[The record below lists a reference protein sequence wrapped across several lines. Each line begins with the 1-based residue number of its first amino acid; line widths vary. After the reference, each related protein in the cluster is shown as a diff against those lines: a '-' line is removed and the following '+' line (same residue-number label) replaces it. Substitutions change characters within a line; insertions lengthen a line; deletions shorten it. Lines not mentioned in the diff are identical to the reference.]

1 MLRNANLNRWNLALV
16 LTATL
21 GAAAIASAAD
31 APSGTA
37 PLELK
42 VNDATLTRN
51 AKVEPIQP
59 MKDFFSA
66 GRDGVDVGGCGPL
79 KPQLQWKCTAIAEG
93 DYWPAVLIS
102 SHEFLFAFP
111 PGWAH
116 LYLNDTR
123 LPWTSRS
130 APTRPETAADKSRYQ
145 AQLRAD
151 KIHLKP
157 GDILRVV
164 YPADGGDAVW
174 GSLFLY
180 KAPFTDSVLTYEIP
194 NPAKVE
200 TYWVNNGWDEPKRT
214 LAEVAQSC
222 WFYNPGVL
230 PRTFKLSATARDYL
244 YKDLLTQDET
254 ITLQP
259 GERVTRSFTV
269 PLGHTGRVRLS
280 LEASAEGVF
289 PQLHMVKFY
298 LDDIK
303 EGPRPYTA
311 MLNSEWE
318 QCFVKAAEPGD
329 APPADAK
336 WAKIVVPN
344 LAENKD
350 GHCIWLRKKFTA
362 PDFIQGERVL
372 LHFLMCLSEA
382 TVYVNGRRVHY
393 QAFGS
398 EPFDADI
405 TSAFKP
411 GAENEILVAVRD
423 WIAYSKRNQQRV
435 KDGEEP
441 IFKDNMDAPAG
452 YKASGGWGG
461 CLGIGRPVYLE
472 ARPAVSVD
480 DVFVVTSLKN
490 KKLTLQ
496 YRVVNKSG
504 ADQEVLLTPTILDQG
519 QPFKTLDAHAIKV
532 KAGASETLT
541 VTADWPKGA
550 KLWQPGQP
558 YLYALQTDLKPSS
571 GAADRHV
578 QRFGFKDIWI
588 DGISFIVNGVRMK
601 IRSQWTSAAT
611 GIDDTPR
618 EPEKRLEDVWL
629 RQRFAMIDADTQL
642 NRTHNQVGVEE
653 NCDIA
658 DESGLMI
665 KVENGSTAQQ
675 NFTFDQG
682 YWKNLIASECRV
694 IDAYKDHAS
703 VFLWSAGNENM
714 WGWLYTGEASRTMGN
729 RLQIKTVK
737 AMNDFDLMH
746 RPIEWEAD
754 GDLMG
759 GWNYH
764 ALHYPREISSAQAL
778 PSDAWWGPLDKKT
791 VIPYS
796 MGPITLGEKPLTT
809 GESMGPDSFGHPMGT
824 TVMLGDGAF
833 LGGPNQ
839 WRSWFIASR
848 YLVNGMRDVEFAL
861 CDTYAPLY
869 MQKPQTVVLKEE
881 TTHFFG
887 GRKIVRNINVHNDIP
902 TSAHLNVRW
911 RLIDGQGKKLDSG
924 GGFLSP
930 LAGLTLSP
938 AELKRLKFDVS
949 LPKVAQPTGATFT
962 VELLEGGK
970 VIHAETRE
978 WTIFPAS
985 DLSTPQGLAL
995 SLYDPDGKTAA
1006 MLTALKVPFA
1016 KLDTIKAPPA
1026 GGSLIIGK
1034 DALRQP
1040 PQGPWREQV
1049 DAFVRNGGKVL
1060 ILEQSDPPDCLP
1072 TPLAQAKKARST
1084 ISFPR
1089 AADHPILA
1097 GLGEAELR
1105 WWYAGDGGA
1114 DDHFVSSNNYR
1125 KPLDGNCIPIV
1136 DIGTMDGMLESPF
1149 IEEFSGKPNGSPGGG
1164 SYLLCQMMLTDKAL
1178 TAPPARI
1185 MLQNILNYMAAPAT
1199 YREQGKTALFA
1210 GPAAPLRK
1218 MLDDAR
1224 VIYEDSP
1231 SAGLKQYK
1239 TIIVDAVTGLDP
1251 AKAEALKTYA
1261 SLGGTVM
1268 IHRATPAQQ
1277 PLLESMLGIHLRFS
1291 DVTKNEPTD
1300 AQNRIQRCSG
1310 EGLLGGVSN
1319 HDLFWGTNAYIADM
1333 EQNGKWWGCF
1343 DPRKPEE
1350 LIAEYYV
1357 MPADADADKAM
1368 QLTRPCALL
1377 QVPCGKGGFVLSQ
1390 LRIDQPHPD
1399 IVPTASRL
1407 RSVLLT
1413 NLGCAIKASSAGAAT
1428 RQQRLAK
1435 YDFFP
1440 VSLAKY
1446 ANRGL
1451 KDDKAAGIVGWTNQ
1465 EDNDNRNLPVG
1476 RQTFADV
1483 PFDISTPKSIIV
1495 LYSLSG
1501 NNKELPKEVKGIE
1514 VKHRADALLF
1524 LHTQAYGNAP
1534 RPFAYRVNY
1543 ADGGN
1548 ADIVIESGKQTCDW
1562 FSDVAPFADSMA
1574 ASGTVVGWRGDNNL
1588 RKGLNI
1594 LLYEW
1599 ANPHPEK
1606 EIATVDFLTVK
1617 ESDYGPVPILI
1628 GLTAATMRSDTGV
1641 VVDVIGTAGLK
1652 VKLGTQVTDI
1662 YYTGVAGLPKDHP
1675 YYEQALAAHKAMV
1688 LNQKVQIL
1696 DDVVTKNSAG
1706 QRIAYVFLAGEQDY
1720 MLNNLVNGRL
1730 IGDGLAKMGNF
1741 EGNNRHRMYLEN
1753 LQMITQAGKKG
1764 LWAKEK

>member
-1 MLRNANLNRWNLALV
+1 
-16 LTATL
+16 
-21 GAAAIASAAD
+21 
-31 APSGTA
+31 
-37 PLELK
+37 
-42 VNDATLTRN
+42 
-51 AKVEPIQP
+51 
-59 MKDFFSA
+59 
-66 GRDGVDVGGCGPL
+66 
-79 KPQLQWKCTAIAEG
+79 
-93 DYWPAVLIS
+93 
-102 SHEFLFAFP
+102 
-111 PGWAH
+111 
-116 LYLNDTR
+116 
-123 LPWTSRS
+123 
-130 APTRPETAADKSRYQ
+130 
-145 AQLRAD
+145 
-151 KIHLKP
+151 
-157 GDILRVV
+157 
-164 YPADGGDAVW
+164 
-174 GSLFLY
+174 
-180 KAPFTDSVLTYEIP
+180 
-194 NPAKVE
+194 
-200 TYWVNNGWDEPKRT
+200 
-214 LAEVAQSC
+214 
-222 WFYNPGVL
+222 
-230 PRTFKLSATARDYL
+230 
-244 YKDLLTQDET
+244 
-254 ITLQP
+254 
-259 GERVTRSFTV
+259 
-269 PLGHTGRVRLS
+269 
-280 LEASAEGVF
+280 
-289 PQLHMVKFY
+289 
-298 LDDIK
+298 
-303 EGPRPYTA
+303 
-311 MLNSEWE
+311 
-318 QCFVKAAEPGD
+318 
-329 APPADAK
+329 
-336 WAKIVVPN
+336 VPN
-344 LAENKD
+344 LAESKD
-350 GHCIWLRKKFTA
+350 GHCIWLRKIFTA
-362 PDFIQGERVL
+362 PDSIQGERIL
-372 LHFLMCLSEA
+372 LHFLMCLSES
-382 TVYVNGRRVHY
+382 TIYVNGKQVHY
-393 QAFGS
+393 QPFGS

-405 TSAFKP
+405 TAAFKP

-461 CLGIGRPVYLE
+461 CIGIGRPVYLE

-480 DVFVVTSLKN
+480 DVFVVTTLKG

-496 YRVVNKSG
+496 YRIVNKSG
-504 ADQEVLLTPTILDQG
+504 ADQEVGLTPTLLDQG
-519 QPFKTLDAHAIKV
+519 QPFKQLDAHTIKV

-558 YLYALQTDLKPSS
+558 YLYALQTDLKPAS

-578 QRFGFKDIWI
+578 QRFGFKDIRI

-601 IRSQWTSAAT
+601 IRSQWTSQAT

-618 EPEKRLEDVWL
+618 EPEKRLEDVWI
-629 RQRFAMIDADTQL
+629 RQRLAMIDAETQL

-675 NFTFDQG
+675 QFTFDQG

-694 IDAYKDHAS
+694 IDAYKNHAS
-703 VFLWSAGNENM
+703 VFMWSAGNENM
-714 WGWLYTGEASRTMGN
+714 WGWLYMGEASRTMGN

-778 PSDAWWGPLDKKT
+778 PDDAWWGPLDNKT

-796 MGPITLGEKPLTT
+796 MGPIKLGEKPLTT

-824 TVMLGDGAF
+824 TVMIGDEAF

-839 WRSWFIASR
+839 WRSWFLASR
-848 YLVNGMRDVEFAL
+848 YLINGMRDVEFAL
-861 CDTYAPLY
+861 CDTYAPMY
-869 MQKPQTVVLKEE
+869 MQTPQTVVLKEE
-881 TTHFFG
+881 STHFFG
-887 GRKIVRNINVHNDIP
+887 GQKITRNINVHNDVP
-902 TSAHLNVRW
+902 QTARLKVQW
-911 RLIDGQGKKLDSG
+911 RLVDGQGKNLDSG

-930 LAGLTLSP
+930 LAGLKLAP
-938 AELKRLKFDVS
+938 AELKRLAFEVS
-949 LPKVAQPTGATFT
+949 LPSVSEPTGATFS
-962 VELLEGGK
+962 VDLLEDGK
-970 VIHAETRE
+970 VIHTETRE
-978 WTIFPAS
+978 WTIFPVFK
-985 DLSTPQGLAL
+985 LTLPQGAAL

-1016 KLDTIKAPPA
+1016 KLDTIKAPA
-1026 GGSLIIGK
+1026 SGSLIIGK

-1040 PQGPWREQV
+1040 PQGPWREQI
-1049 DAFVRNGGKVL
+1049 DTFVKGGGKVL
-1060 ILEQSDPPDCLP
+1060 ILEQSESPDCLP
-1072 TPLAQAKKARST
+1072 TPLAQAKKAKST

-1089 AADHPILA
+1089 AMDHPIL
-1097 GLGEAELR
+1097 GLGEADLR
-1105 WWYAGDGGA
+1105 WWYAGQGGA
-1114 DDHFVSSNNYR
+1114 DDQYVSANNYR

-1149 IEEFSGKPNGSPGGG
+1149 IEELSGKG
-1164 SYLLCQMMLTDKAL
+1164 SYLLCQMMLTDKAV

-1185 MLQNILNYMAAPAT
+1185 MLQNILNYMAAPTT
-1199 YREQGKTALFA
+1199 YREQGKTALLA
-1210 GPAAPLRK
+1210 GPTAPLRK

-1224 VIYEDSP
+1224 LIYEDSP
-1231 SAGLKQYK
+1231 SGGLGQFK
-1239 TIIVDAVTGLDP
+1239 TIIVDAATALDA
-1251 AKAEALKTYA
+1251 AKAETLKTYA
-1261 SLGGTVM
+1261 ALGGTVL

-1300 AQNRIQRCSG
+1300 AQNRITRCTG

-1333 EQNGKWWGCF
+1333 QQNGKWWGCF
-1343 DPRKPEE
+1343 EPRKPEE

-1357 MPADADADKAM
+1357 MPTDADAGKAV

-1399 IVPTASRL
+1399 VLPAASRL
-1407 RSVLLT
+1407 RSILLT
-1413 NLGCAIKASSAGAAT
+1413 NLGCTIKASAAGTAT

-1440 VSLAKY
+1440 VNLAKY

-1451 KDDKAAGIVGWTNQ
+1451 KDDKASGLVGWTNQ

-1476 RQTFADV
+1476 RQVFADV
-1483 PFDISTPKSIIV
+1483 PFEISSPKTIVV

-1501 NNKELPKEVKGIE
+1501 GNKELPKEVKGIE
-1514 VKHRADALLF
+1514 VKRRADALLF

-1534 RPFAYRVNY
+1534 KPFAYRVNY
-1543 ADGGN
+1543 ADGSA
-1548 ADIVIESGKQTCDW
+1548 ADIAIESGKQTCDW

-1574 ASGTVVGWRGDNNL
+1574 ASGTVVGWRGDNPL

-1599 ANPHPEK
+1599 PNPHPDK
-1606 EIATVDFLTVK
+1606 EIASVDFLTVK

-1641 VVDVIGTAGLK
+1641 VVDVIGTAGVK
-1652 VKLGTQVTDI
+1652 VKLGTQVTEI
-1662 YYTGVAGLPKDHP
+1662 YYTGVAGLAKDHP
-1675 YYEQALAAHKAMV
+1675 YYDQALAAHKAMV
-1688 LNQKVQIL
+1688 VGKKVQVQ
-1696 DDVVTKNSAG
+1696 DDVVVKNSAG
-1706 QRIAYVFLAGEQDY
+1706 QRIADVFLAGEQDY
-1720 MLNNLVNGRL
+1720 MLNNFINARL
-1730 IGDGLAKMGNF
+1730 IGEGLSKLGNF